1 MSKVKKQIMGGFK
14 NIFVLISVVFVI
26 WMLFFDTNSF
36 LTHVELNKEIKDLET
51 EKEYYKREIEKDNKE
66 IKKLSDDEGLEKFAR
81 ETYYM
86 KRENEE
92 IYIIEYE
99 DSLTKKEIDE

>member
-1 MSKVKKQIMGGFK
+1 MSKIKKRIMGSFK
-14 NIFVLISVVFVI
+14 NIFVLIFVVFVI

-66 IKKLSDDEGLEKFAR
+66 IKKLSNDDGLEKFAR
-81 ETYYM
+81 EKYYM

-99 DSLTKKEIDE
+99 DSLTKQEVDE